1 MDVAGPSRSGAGVTA
16 KPGPRMDPAEG
27 DHVFAVRCLTR
38 RANLQ
43 PFRAPTGS
51 WPSSKAR
58 SFPPARGLI
67 EYGMRM
73 PLDGP
78 RRSCTAPGGSLL
90 PPADVLEWGT
100 PRVAGMQ
107 LRLQR
112 PRLGSGGRR
121 GNVPAPC
128 RRLFLHKEGR
138 ARPLCGMR

>member
-1 MDVAGPSRSGAGVTA
+1 MDVAWPSKSGAGVIA

-27 DHVFAVRCLTR
+27 DHVFAVRCLTW

-43 PFRAPTGS
+43 SFRAPTGS
-51 WPSSKAR
+51 WPSSKAKLL
-58 SFPPARGLI
+58 PARTRAHQGRHEDAI
-67 EYGMRM
+67 GW
-73 PLDGP
+73 
-78 RRSCTAPGGSLL
+78 SAAPGGSIL

-100 PRVAGMQ
+100 PRVPGMQ
-107 LRLQR
+107 LRLRR